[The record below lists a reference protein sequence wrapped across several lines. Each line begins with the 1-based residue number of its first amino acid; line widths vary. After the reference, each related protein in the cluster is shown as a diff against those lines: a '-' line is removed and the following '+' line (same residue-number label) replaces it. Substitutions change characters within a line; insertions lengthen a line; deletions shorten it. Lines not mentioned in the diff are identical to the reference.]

1 MRQNQSLNVSW
12 TKWMKTRLVEEV
24 IKDMA
29 YFSLSFELQRD
40 KSHASEFFGVRVC
53 VYVCGGGDVPW
64 QRNGMGFK
72 EGCGNSPDKSGDEMG
87 RRLGIQSTCKKPWA
101 LGTLRET
108 VATSVLKH
116 VSCWSPGRIAQSGG
130 GGGSKCWAY
139 KSPDMNQGSR
149 VWFAV
154 PPGKWY
160 KAPHLLR
167 LSNWVEMAH
176 HQAETKSVFAW
187 WKKQS
192 SWSMKI
198 LFLYQNLK
206 PWTAYSHPNRSHSV
220 NNEGTIS
227 LRLWD
232 SS

>member
-130 GGGSKCWAY
+130 AGGASAGLTNRLIWI
-139 KSPDMNQGSR
+139 
-149 VWFAV
+149 
-154 PPGKWY
+154 
-160 KAPHLLR
+160 KAHVSDL
-167 LSNWVEMAH
+167 
-176 HQAETKSVFAW
+176 
-187 WKKQS
+187 
-192 SWSMKI
+192 
-198 LFLYQNLK
+198 LFLRASDIRPLTYCVFQ
-206 PWTAYSHPNRSHSV
+206 T
-220 NNEGTIS
+220 G
-227 LRLWD
+227 
-232 SS
+232 